1 MLWLSWCLVAI
12 GFAGAQEE
20 PHAVIKRAIDAQ
32 GGEARLAR
40 PKASQIKIQG
50 LISNLDGATFTG
62 EGWQQIPGQIRLI
75 LRMDVNGTKREVI
88 HVRNGDRGWMRAD
101 GNTQELDDK
110 RLADLKRSEYV
121 DRVTSLLALVKDKG
135 FTLSGLGD
143 LKVDGQAARGVKVA
157 CKDYPDVY
165 LYFDK
170 ASGHL
175 IKSRYRALDARE
187 GQEVTHETAYLDY
200 RALDYAAADE
210 HILRGANLGV
220 DGPALLHLFR
230 QQTLTPADREKMV
243 HLVRQLGAR
252 SFRTREKAS
261 SDLVALGA
269 AAVPLLRK
277 AAADTDAEVARR
289 AERCLQLIEAS
300 TSTRVVTAAAR
311 LVAIRKPRGAA
322 EVLLAYLPGAADE
335 TVANEVRAALAEV
348 AAVDGKPNPALVQA
362 LTDENPVRRAA
373 ATAALGKDGGDY
385 ERRPGRRLL
394 VEGLVQP
401 MKIVHYRDGEK
412 FLEWSITDLQFF
424 NKLDDSVFAKP

>member
-1 MLWLSWCLVAI
+1 MLGLSWCLVLI

-20 PHAVIKRAIDAQ
+20 PRAVIKRAIDAQ

-50 LISNLDGATFTG
+50 LISNIEGATFTG

-88 HVRNGDRGWMRAD
+88 HVRNGDRGWKRFD
-101 GNTQELDDK
+101 GNTQVLDDK

-121 DRVTSLLALVKDKG
+121 DRVTSLLALVRDKS
-135 FTLSGLGD
+135 FTFTSLGD
-143 LKVDGQAARGVKVA
+143 ANVEGQAAVGVKVTF
-157 CKDYPDVY
+157 KDQPDVY
-165 LYFDK
+165 LYFNK

-175 IKSRYRALDARE
+175 IKSRYRALDERA
-187 GQEVTHETAYLDY
+187 GQEATHETLYRDY
-200 RALDYAAADE
+200 REIDYAAADE
-210 HILRGANLGV
+210 YILRGANLGA

-230 QQTLTPADREKMV
+230 QQTLTSADREKMAQ
-243 HLVRQLGAR
+243 LVRQLGAK

-289 AERCLQLIEAS
+289 AERCLRMIEAS

-335 TVANEVRAALAEV
+335 TVASAVRAALAEL
-348 AAVDGKPNPALVQA
+348 ATLDGKPNPVLVKA
-362 LTDENPVRRAA
+362 MADENPVRRAA
-373 ATAALGKDGGDY
+373 AAAALGRDGGDY

-394 VEGLVQP
+394 VAGLVQP
-401 MKIVHYRDGEK
+401 MKIIHYRDGEK